1 MASAAGFLIYLA
13 LTSHIAR
20 MNMVTKGRFGRCDI
34 CHNGCEAVFSFLK
47 SGPVHT
53 PLTPPLGG
61 RVVKESLCASPIYG
75 CFPGWDPD
83 PEMGPK
89 HLGTISHVPDLL
101 WCGRK
106 DPLPLPQ
113 HDETKLEP
121 RFGGAFF
128 CTEKG
133 ALLDFALQLGPVS
146 GDGTRY
152 GWGCSWLGVN
162 GIIAWAGLGCGF
174 AWPSGSGRPSR

>member
-128 CTEKG
+128 
-133 ALLDFALQLGPVS
+133 ALRKARCSILLCSLGLFP
-146 GDGTRY
+146 GMGPAMA
-152 GWGCSWLGVN
+152 GGVV
-162 GIIAWAGLGCGF
+162 G
-174 AWPSGSGRPSR
+174 